1 MIKRLLIAN
10 RGEISLRI
18 QKTCK
23 RMNIETVAVYSDAD
37 KNARHVKNADKS
49 ISIGGA
55 DSKDSY
61 LNIKSI
67 IKTMSSTL
75 II

>member
-23 RMNIETVAVYSDAD
+23 KMNIETVAVYSDAD

-55 DSKDSY
+55 ESKDSY
-61 LNIKSI
+61 LNIPAI
-67 IKTMSSTL
+67 ISAAEL
-75 II
+75 AGC